1 MTATAVTASRQQG
14 AASRASEA
22 RGDANYWVDVRFV
35 PTNAGTTP
43 APTPTPTPTTP
54 PSGGWPG
61 PGQHRRTG
69 RHGTHALHRTVHDQ
83 LARHHLRAS
92 TRPAGADALIIHT
105 TGVVID
111 KSLVPRVDSI
121 YGDGSSSVTIT
132 DSDVRAGSGLDG
144 ALWGYNITARRVDVT
159 GGQHSFHCNNNCE
172 LTDSWLHDQY
182 NPDGGSYHN
191 NAFISN
197 GGHTWC
203 CATTRCTARA
213 ILNSTDGGCTADVSL
228 FGDFDPIDDV
238 LVENNFLRAN
248 NSSISY
254 CAYGGRRVEA
264 LRRDQHPLHQQRLR
278 AWRQPQVRRLRPGD
292 VVRAGAAGNV
302 WSGNV
307 WDSGE
312 AVNP

>member
-1 MTATAVTASRQQG
+1 VPDGSDGKGGCFPGTGNTGPNAAASSMATYTGSCTISSPVTITAV
-14 AASRASEA
+14 
-22 RGDANYWVDVRFV
+22 DA
-35 PTNAGTTP
+35 
-43 APTPTPTPTTP
+43 
-54 PSGGWPG
+54 
-61 PGQHRRTG
+61 TG
-69 RHGTHALHRTVHDQ
+69 RCSALTIR
-83 LARHHLRAS
+83 
-92 TRPAGADALIIHT
+92 T

-111 KSLVPRVDSI
+111 KSLVPRVDST
-121 YGDGSSSVTIT
+121 YGDGNSSVTIT
-132 DSDVRAGSGLDG
+132 DSDVRAGSWSDG

-182 NPDGGSYHN
+182 NPDGGSFHN

-197 GGHTWC
+197 GGHTMVLRHN
-203 CATTRCTARA
+203 TLHCTA

-238 LVENNFLRAN
+238 LVENNLLRAN

-254 CAYGGRRVEA
+254 CAYGG
-264 LRRDQHPLHQQRLR
+264 QKGSKPY
-278 AWRQPQVRRLRPGD
+278 
-292 VVRAGAAGNV
+292 GATNIRFINNVFERGANRKCGVYGPVTSFERGAVGNV

-312 AVNP
+312 AVNPG

>member
-1 MTATAVTASRQQG
+1 M
-14 AASRASEA
+14 
-22 RGDANYWVDVRFV
+22 
-35 PTNAGTTP
+35 
-43 APTPTPTPTTP
+43 
-54 PSGGWPG
+54 
-61 PGQHRRTG
+61 
-69 RHGTHALHRTVHDQ
+69 
-83 LARHHLRAS
+83 
-92 TRPAGADALIIHT
+92 
-105 TGVVID
+105 
-111 KSLVPRVDSI
+111 
-121 YGDGSSSVTIT
+121 
-132 DSDVRAGSGLDG
+132 
-144 ALWGYNITARRVDVT
+144 DVT

-172 LTDSWLHDQY
+172 VTDSWLHDQY

-197 GGHTWC
+197 GGHTMVLRHN
-203 CATTRCTARA
+203 TLHCTA

-254 CAYGGRRVEA
+254 CAYGGDSDSKPYVAHQRPV
-264 LRRDQHPLHQQRLR
+264 HQQRLR
-278 AWRQPQVRRLRPGD
+278 ARRQPQVRRLRPSD
-292 VVRAGAAGNV
+292 VVRPNAAGNV